1 MVTATSRRLLAIVL
15 LLMTGAC
22 ATVDFDYPK
31 TESQAV
37 TDTDDTYL
45 GKRVGDFT
53 GENDGKSGF
62 YVIPD
67 GVDAMGLRI
76 ATAERAE
83 RTLDVMYYLINAD
96 KAGYLIIQELMEAAE
111 RGVRVRLLLD
121 DVLTKGYDR
130 GMLALDAHPNI
141 QIRIFNPFA
150 RRSARAVNFLG
161 DFKRLNKRMHNKA
174 FIADNQAAIIGGRN
188 IGDEYFVANEKVN
201 FGDLDLL
208 AIGPVVQEI
217 STMFDLYWNHRLAMP
232 VPAVSKPPEDPFQE
246 IAALRSRIADAL
258 IDADTSRYESIV
270 KELMN
275 RSFFVPEDFH
285 WVPYQFIY
293 DSPNKATKLGVDE
306 SQTMIPPMRDVILA
320 GRSEVMIISPY
331 FVPTDKT
338 IQGFARVREKGVDV
352 TVITNGL
359 ASNNHLVVHS
369 GYAPKRKPLLE
380 HGVRILEV
388 RPDRSVAGVE
398 KTGMAR
404 SGGTL
409 HAKAFIVDREVLFLG
424 TFNWDP
430 RSAYLNTEMG
440 IILYDAELAAAV
452 AASIDA
458 SAPTRAYEVQLDER
472 GKLRWVTHNDGEEVV
487 YTKEPESTAWQRF
500 KVKLYGILPIE
511 KQL

>member
-1 MVTATSRRLLAIVL
+1 
-15 LLMTGAC
+15 
-22 ATVDFDYPK
+22 
-31 TESQAV
+31 
-37 TDTDDTYL
+37 
-45 GKRVGDFT
+45 
-53 GENDGKSGF
+53 
-62 YVIPD
+62 
-67 GVDAMGLRI
+67 
-76 ATAERAE
+76 
-83 RTLDVMYYLINAD
+83 
-96 KAGYLIIQELMEAAE
+96 
-111 RGVRVRLLLD
+111 
-121 DVLTKGYDR
+121 
-130 GMLALDAHPNI
+130 
-141 QIRIFNPFA
+141 
-150 RRSARAVNFLG
+150 
-161 DFKRLNKRMHNKA
+161 
-174 FIADNQAAIIGGRN
+174 
-188 IGDEYFVANEKVN
+188 
-201 FGDLDLL
+201 
-208 AIGPVVQEI
+208 
-217 STMFDLYWNHRLAMP
+217 
-232 VPAVSKPPEDPFQE
+232 
-246 IAALRSRIADAL
+246 
-258 IDADTSRYESIV
+258 
-270 KELMN
+270 
-275 RSFFVPEDFH
+275 
-285 WVPYQFIY
+285 
-293 DSPNKATKLGVDE
+293 
-306 SQTMIPPMRDVILA
+306 
-320 GRSEVMIISPY
+320 
-331 FVPTDKT
+331 
-338 IQGFARVREKGVDV
+338 VDV

>member
-45 GKRVGDFT
+45 GKRVADFT
-53 GENDGKSGF
+53 AEHGGKSGF
-62 YVIPD
+62 YIIPD
-67 GVDAMGLRI
+67 GVDAMALRI
-76 ATAERAE
+76 ATAERSE

-96 KAGYLIIQELMEAAE
+96 KAGYLIIQELLEAAE

-150 RRSARAVNFLG
+150 RRSARALNFLG
-161 DFKRLNKRMHNKA
+161 DFGRLNKRMHNKA
-174 FIADNQAAIIGGRN
+174 FIADNETAIIGGRN
-188 IGDEYFVANEKVN
+188 IGNEYFVADEKVN
-201 FGDLDLL
+201 FGDLDAL

-217 STMFDLYWNHRLAMP
+217 SAMFDLYWNHRLAMP

-246 IAALRSRIADAL
+246 IAALRSRIANAL
-258 IDADTSRYESIV
+258 VDVDTSRYEQIV

-275 RSFFVPEDFH
+275 RTWLVPEDFH
-285 WVPYQFIY
+285 WVPYEFIF
-293 DSPNKATKLGVDE
+293 DSPNKATKMGVDE
-306 SQTMIPPMRDVILA
+306 SQTMIPAMRDVILS
-320 GRSEVMIISPY
+320 GERELLVISPY

-338 IQGFARVREKGVDV
+338 IAGFAKVREQGME
-352 TVITNGL
+352 VIIVTNGL

-380 HGVRILEV
+380 LGVRILEV
-388 RPDRSVAGVE
+388 RPDKSVAGVE

-409 HAKAFIVDREVLFLG
+409 HAKAFIVDREYFFLG

-430 RSAYLNTEMG
+430 RSAHLNTEMG
-440 IILYDAELAAAV
+440 IILHDPALATAIAE
-452 AASIDA
+452 SIDA
-458 SAPTRAYEVQLDER
+458 SIPTRAYEVKLDER
-472 GKLRWVTHNDGEEVV
+472 GKLYWVTYEDGEEIVF
-487 YTKEPESTAWQRF
+487 TKEPESTAWQRF